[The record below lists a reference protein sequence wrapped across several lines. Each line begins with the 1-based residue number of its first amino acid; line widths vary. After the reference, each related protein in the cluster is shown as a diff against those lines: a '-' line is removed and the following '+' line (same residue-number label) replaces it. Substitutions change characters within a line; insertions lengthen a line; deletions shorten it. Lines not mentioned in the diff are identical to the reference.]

1 MNQASPN
8 DRPPERRSRA
18 GKVGQVTLKIDGN
31 DVSIESGKTILE
43 AAQQAEI
50 EIPTLCYHKKLL
62 PYGACR
68 LCMVEITSDNYTQN
82 ANRKPQ
88 TAKMVAA
95 CAYPVEEN
103 LRVNTKSDKVIKFRK
118 LMIELLMAIVPYLA
132 YVRELAEE
140 YDVKKSRFNP
150 KLSMCILCGLCVRYC
165 AEVKNKK
172 TARPDGSSGG
182 AVGFIGRGIDRELAW
197 IPDSAY
203 EKDCAG
209 CFECFFICPTGVF
222 PSNWSMN
229 TIKQLRER

>member
-1 MNQASPN
+1 MNQARPN
-8 DRPPERRSRA
+8 NRPPERRSRA

-68 LCMVEITSDNYTQN
+68 LCMVEITSGSKS
-82 ANRKPQ
+82 R
-88 TAKMVAA
+88 MVAA

-172 TARPDGSSGG
+172 
-182 AVGFIGRGIDRELAW
+182 AVGFIGRGISRELAW